1 MHINKVNL
9 NNNFNKMQF
18 KQNQDSKNKYIY
30 VNQASIDNYKL
41 PLAMGLIYSQFEFNR
56 PDKEVKEVFKQK
68 LNDFKSKNFAKKCKS
83 ILIPIVATIG
93 LALECEYFGFK
104 KLFKI
109 EKKKNENEE
118 KTLKRGLLK
127 KEIFETI
134 MISSVVGMISE
145 YILKDMKNREKAMEK
160 TLATIAITMGIWGTL
175 SLISGIK
182 TFKNYKK
189 ENN

>member
-93 LALECEYFGFK
+93 LALACESFGFK
-104 KLFKI
+104 KQFKI
-109 EKKKNENEE
+109 EKKKN
-118 KTLKRGLLK
+118 
-127 KEIFETI
+127 EIFETI